1 MYPSLFHLDFVAL
14 PTYSAFCA
22 LGLVAL
28 LFLALYTGQKVG
40 VASQKLWNLAI
51 WAILAGI
58 LADKLLL
65 IATHLWIFRVHPF
78 WVLGMSSQYDPWI
91 PGVSFAIGC
100 AVGLLY
106 ALAEGLGVRSVLDA
120 LAPALVLASGI
131 AAVGAFLAGARFGSL
146 THSSWAVSY
155 SSAQAALFYQTPLN
169 RPLHPVQ
176 LYQAVLCLLLLL
188 GLLWWLPRRTQA
200 GEVAGFGLFTYG
212 LICFWLECYRGAVQL
227 AGIFTPMQWISLG
240 MVLVGAAL
248 LWQRVAPRE
257 FVEGQKPEEVP
268 AIAELERRS

>member
-1 MYPSLFHLDFVAL
+1 MYPSLFHLGFVAI

-58 LADKLLL
+58 IADKLLL
-65 IATHLWIFRVHPF
+65 IVTHLWIFRVHPF
-78 WVLGMSSQYDPWI
+78 WVLGMSSQYEPWI
-91 PGVSFAIGC
+91 PGVSFATGC

-106 ALAEGLGVRSVLDA
+106 ALAEGLHVRSVLDA

-155 SSAQAALFYQTPLN
+155 SSAQAALYYQTPLN
-169 RPLHPVQ
+169 RPLQPVQ

-188 GLLWWLPRRTQA
+188 SLLWWLPRRTQA

-212 LICFWLECYRGAVQL
+212 LICFWLECHRGAVQL
-227 AGIFTPMQWISLG
+227 AGIFTPMQWVSLG

-248 LWQRVAPRE
+248 LWQPVAPVARE
-257 FVEGQKPEEVP
+257 LGENQKAEEMTAAVEHP
-268 AIAELERRS
+268 